1 MGKTR
6 RQIARKNAVIGIYQY
21 LVLGKSLAD
30 VNEIKEFILDDQE
43 LLQDEEACQ
52 FAIALFETT
61 LNNLSQYCGEI
72 ARHLK
77 KGWTIDRLSKFELAI
92 LNVAACEILELET
105 DKRIAINEAVLLTKE
120 YCDEGAYKFI
130 NGILHSI
137 L

>member
-21 LVLGKSLAD
+21 LVLGNELAD
-30 VNEIKEFILDDQE
+30 LAEIKEFILNDKDLEEDQSASE
-43 LLQDEEACQ
+43 
-52 FAIALFETT
+52 FAITLFNTT
-61 LNNLSQYCGEI
+61 LNNLDQYSEEI

-77 KGWTIDRLSKFELAI
+77 KGWTLDRLSKFELAI
-92 LNVAACEILELET
+92 LNVAACEILELDT
-105 DKRIAINEAVLLTKE
+105 DKRIAINEAILLTKE
-120 YCDEGAYKFI
+120 YCDDDSYKFV

>member
-21 LVLGKSLAD
+21 LVLGNELAD
-30 VNEIKEFILDDQE
+30 LDEIKEFILNDKDLEEDQSASE
-43 LLQDEEACQ
+43 
-52 FAIALFETT
+52 FAITLFNTT
-61 LNNLSQYCGEI
+61 LNNLDQYSEEI

-77 KGWTIDRLSKFELAI
+77 KGWTLDRLSKFELAI
-92 LNVAACEILELET
+92 LNVAACEILELDT
-105 DKRIAINEAVLLTKE
+105 DKRIAINEAILLTKE
-120 YCDEGAYKFI
+120 YCDDDSYKFV